1 MEYSNKSTHDEVNL
15 ARLLRRLEKSTAD
28 PSWSNDDNESGKWLK
43 AVDMLQKV
51 KYARSLLKNMELYD
65 FDPTPA
71 SAKRYYNFRTT
82 LDTIDAFAKDV
93 EMRVAPQPKPLE
105 PLLPTIPIPKEPEL
119 VSEPEPRPEPSPAP
133 ATDNLLL
140 SPSEP
145 PPPIPIPTLLPP
157 SATTP
162 AKSSGIS
169 PQFLQNTNALHDEL
183 TGQLEQMAAQLLRNA
198 RHFNDSLAK
207 DQAVVED
214 TQQKLESNFD
224 VAKKE
229 RIRLRDHRGK
239 SGMTT
244 CWVVG
249 AVVVV
254 TFLFILMVMLIRLT

>member
-15 ARLLRRLEKSTAD
+15 ARLLRRLEKSTSD
-28 PSWSNDDNESGKWLK
+28 PSWSNDNDESGTWLK

-51 KYARSLLKNMELYD
+51 KYARSLLKNMEL
-65 FDPTPA
+65 A
-71 SAKRYYNFRTT
+71 SAKRYYNFRTA

-93 EMRVAPQPKPLE
+93 EKRVAPQPQLPE
-105 PLLPTIPIPKEPEL
+105 PLLPTIPIPKEPTL

-133 ATDNLLL
+133 PTDNLLL

-145 PPPIPIPTLLPP
+145 SPPIPIPIPHLLPP

-183 TGQLEQMAAQLLRNA
+183 SGQLEQMAAQLLRNA

-224 VAKKE
+224 MAKKE